1 MRIKINKCKA
11 ATWGP
16 GVQGGGGGGRP
27 WELPVYFTQLLGPR
41 ASKAQAALLAH
52 VAQPHTDFQ
61 EGLGCL
67 SQQAGPL
74 LESKTGWASAVDDG
88 LAAGSQRRDL
98 SSSPRPAPL
107 SLNFLSCSTGI
118 FLGASSPHDLLPA
131 LGRVGDLTSPLPQR
145 HGPGEGYRP
154 STAEGNQVTPILTV
168 PGRDHSSW
176 EGGHSARPPTTGRAG
191 LSHLTLSPR
200 A

>member
-1 MRIKINKCKA
+1 MGPRSARRWRRRKA
-11 ATWGP
+11 
-16 GVQGGGGGGRP
+16 QG
-27 WELPVYFTQLLGPR
+27 LPVYFTQLHGPR

-74 LESKTGWASAVDDG
+74 LDSKTGWASDR

-98 SSSPRPAPL
+98 SSSPRPAPR

-131 LGRVGDLTSPLPQR
+131 VRRVGDLTSPLPQR
-145 HGPGEGYRP
+145 HGPGEDYRGQLGDP
-154 STAEGNQVTPILTV
+154 YSDSIWERPQLL
-168 PGRDHSSW
+168 GR
-176 EGGHSARPPTTGRAG
+176 GHSARPPTMGRAG
-191 LSHLTLSPR
+191 LSHLTHSPQ

>member
-1 MRIKINKCKA
+1 MQSSYLGPRSARRWRRRKA
-11 ATWGP
+11 
-16 GVQGGGGGGRP
+16 QG
-27 WELPVYFTQLLGPR
+27 LPVYFTQLQGPR

-74 LESKTGWASAVDDG
+74 LESKTGWTSDG
-88 LAAGSQRRDL
+88 LVAGSQRRDL

-131 LGRVGDLTSPLPQR
+131 VRRVGDLTSPLLQR
-145 HGPGEGYRP
+145 HGPGEDYRP

-168 PGRDHSSW
+168 SGRDCSSC
-176 EGGHSARPPTTGRAG
+176 EGATQPGHLPWAG
-191 LSHLTLSPR
+191 LG
-200 A
+200 